1 MQFSGKQ
8 LRVYAV
14 TDRRWLRSGETLAQQ
29 VEAALQGGATMVQL
43 REKGLSR
50 KEILR
55 EAREL
60 LPLCHQ
66 YGAPLIVND
75 DPELAREACAD
86 GVHIGQEDMA
96 YEQARRL

>member
-75 DPELAREACAD
+75 DPELAR
-86 GVHIGQEDMA
+86 
-96 YEQARRL
+96 